1 VPWKDKAIHDID
13 IDLDEEGNP
22 ITTIVAQYEFLE
34 VSIPAMSSSVQIEL
48 RLPIYEG
55 MTKEVFED
63 KAVKDEEKYAYLTF

>member
-34 VSIPAMSSSVQIEL
+34 VSIPAMSSSV
-48 RLPIYEG
+48 
-55 MTKEVFED
+55 
-63 KAVKDEEKYAYLTF
+63 